1 MIDQIMKQDKK
12 ERLGT
17 FMSIAI
23 FAGLIGWFYEFIFY
37 YFNYGMQ
44 GFFLQGGNFLP
55 WINIYAYGALLI
67 ILLVYK
73 FNIEKRPFMIFL
85 VSFFATGILEYF
97 SGLVIFK
104 LTGNRYWDYNTE
116 IWNFGN
122 IGGFVCL
129 RSVLAF
135 GLSGVA
141 LVYCV
146 APAIEK
152 LKKRLGIDRFLKI
165 TFIIFA
171 IILTDELYNLIIAR
185 FFNLP
190 RALDIYRRIGFK
202 YRPWF

>member
-1 MIDQIMKQDKK
+1 
-12 ERLGT
+12 
-17 FMSIAI
+17 MSIAI

-146 APAIEK
+146 VPAIEK
-152 LKKRLGIDRFLKI
+152 LKKRLGVDRFLKI

-171 IILTDELYNLIIAR
+171 IVLADELYNLLIAR
-185 FFNLP
+185 IFHLP
-190 RALDIYRRIGFK
+190 CALDIYRRMGFK